1 MPGHYNNMEDDEHG
15 AQQKR
20 VSHDQR
26 SRRNL
31 EKVTAGLAHRV
42 IRLNACRFLVVVI
55 LDGKKAVLTQFTDAH
70 VAPDG
75 SFRANTSIDEVTL

>member
-1 MPGHYNNMEDDEHG
+1 MTKK
-15 AQQKR
+15 A
-20 VSHDQR
+20 
-26 SRRNL
+26 L
-31 EKVTAGLAHRV
+31 HRV
-42 IRLNACRFLVVVI
+42 IRLNACGFLVVVI